1 MRWGILPYRK
11 LRNNMQKTHKA
22 TGFTI
27 IEAVLVLAVAG
38 LIFLMVF
45 VALPALQRSQRDS
58 QRKQDMQSVVAA
70 IINYQASNGG
80 SLPGGDTTTYWKQN
94 TEMDID
100 SCSENISCEFVKDY
114 LNSPDATQSAFKD
127 PDGTRYVLGFF
138 MKDKNIDSILSKGTT
153 TGSNYYHMIIVKK
166 GVKCGATSST
176 RKYESDSDSPNAFVV
191 LYKPEGTD
199 AICLDN
205 E

>member
-1 MRWGILPYRK
+1 MTQIAK
-11 LRNNMQKTHKA
+11 N
-22 TGFTI
+22 GFTI
-27 IEAVLVLAVAG
+27 IEVVLVLAIAG

-45 VALPALQRSQRDS
+45 VALPALQRNQRDT
-58 QRKQDMQSVVAA
+58 QRKRDLQSVAAA
-70 IINYQASNGG
+70 IINYQSNNGG
-80 SLPGGDTTTYWKQN
+80 KMPETAYWSQNSSLNNDLLNCGDN
-94 TEMDID
+94 TA
-100 SCSENISCEFVKDY
+100 CQFVKDY
-114 LNSPDATQSAFKD
+114 LNEPGATSSTFKD

-138 MKDKNIDSILSKGTT
+138 KKDKNIDSILSSGTT
-153 TGSNYYHMIIVKK
+153 TGRKYNHMIIVKK